1 MGTWWV
7 SFENLSAKYS
17 SIFTSGCAGTQE
29 DVPWAPESPPPSL
42 APSRSLCLSPPTP
55 PPLLLWAVAPGQPV
69 KEVHTPGPNPGRPTL
84 AEPSA
89 PAIDGMF
96 ASSRRSQVERAL
108 GDGALGRRLGHE
120 GRALMN
126 GISAL
131 MKETPR
137 ASPSPP
143 PCEDTAR
150 RRRASV
156 RRKGASA
163 DSESAGTLIWAFQPP
178 EL

>member
-1 MGTWWV
+1 MRISLQSTVLFLPAAAQGHKRTRRGRPSPHLPV
-7 SFENLSAKYS
+7 
-17 SIFTSGCAGTQE
+17 
-29 DVPWAPESPPPSL
+29 SPPL
-42 APSRSLCLSPPTP
+42 ALCLSPPTP

-69 KEVHTPGPNPGRPTL
+69 KEVHTPGPNWGRPTL

-89 PAIDGMF
+89 RAVDGMF
-96 ASSRRSQVERAL
+96 ASSGRSQVETAV

-126 GISAL
+126 GNSAL
-131 MKETPR
+131 KKETPR
-137 ASPSPP
+137 ASSSPP

-150 RRRASV
+150 RRRASL

-163 DSESAGTLIWAFQPP
+163 DSESAGALIWAFQPP